1 MLCTP
6 TSLAPVA
13 PVMRRLAVQVLTT
26 LLPPLLQILNGIFQE
41 IARKLN
47 NKENHRTDTEYE
59 DALIAKVFSFQF
71 VNSFASLFYIGFVKP
86 YIPTIDACVNL
97 SCMTELQTTLGTI
110 FLMRVTIGN
119 VTELGTF
126 FVVAALR
133 CSCVRAV
140 PTEC

>member
-1 MLCTP
+1 
-6 TSLAPVA
+6 
-13 PVMRRLAVQVLTT
+13 
-26 LLPPLLQILNGIFQE
+26 
-41 IARKLN
+41 
-47 NKENHRTDTEYE
+47 
-59 DALIAKVFSFQF
+59 VFSFQF

-126 FVVAALR
+126 LVTALFVCAWCAPRSAKCYTSRRWVAILLSLQLTFWFLRNDNCCAFLGLVFALYL
-133 CSCVRAV
+133 CCPPFADCCAV
-140 PTEC
+140 ALLAQQASPW